1 MLSSW
6 QFLEQSC
13 SLRPGYLY
21 CSESFRFRCQCFAS
35 GSGFFG
41 FGHHSLLV
49 GVNPL
54 ENRILTE
61 RLTEFVV
68 IVALMGAGLKLDRPV
83 SWRGW
88 ESSWRLLGIAIPLTI
103 AGITILGWSILGLG
117 IAIPISECAVKWGS
131 KRKMDRALKFLRK
144 GDTPVITKIDSPQ
157 CAALHRQGHHSR
169 TAASRNRPRRA
180 SMRWRLAFVRAQ
192 CS

>member
-1 MLSSW
+1 MLLTAW
-6 QFLEQSC
+6 LPLLLRKLPL
-13 SLRPGYLY
+13 SLPMLCIGIGVLWVW
-21 CSESFRFRCQCFAS
+21 SPFSP
-35 GSGFFG
+35 
-41 FGHHSLLV
+41 LV